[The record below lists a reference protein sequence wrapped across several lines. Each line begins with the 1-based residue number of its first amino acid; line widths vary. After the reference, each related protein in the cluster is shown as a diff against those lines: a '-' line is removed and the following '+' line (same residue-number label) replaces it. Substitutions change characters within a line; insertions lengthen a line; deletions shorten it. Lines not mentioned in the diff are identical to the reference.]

1 MSDNDIEVKAGEWL
15 ARLDRHDLSAQVVA
29 EFDQWKGADV
39 RHAAAYARLAAAW
52 QALDR
57 VQALHPAP
65 NTPIQDDYLN
75 DGRHRVRNRR
85 VAVGFALA
93 ASVMIAA
100 AALWILRARPATDVY
115 ATTKGGFQRI
125 VLKDHSA
132 VELNTDTMLRVE
144 LGPNMRKIELLRGE
158 ASFEVAHDV
167 TRPFVV
173 SAGQT
178 AVLAVGTRFNVRKL
192 DSTVEV
198 TVDEGRV
205 MVGAPD
211 ELEHGRNAGLLA
223 SPVLVAGQ
231 SAVAGSGGLTLK
243 ALPQDAIAR
252 KLAWQ
257 NQMLAFDGD
266 RLSEVV
272 VQFNRYNDRQLV
284 IVDPAIAALK
294 VGGFFKPTN
303 LDAFVS
309 VLESNFGV
317 LAEVDGN
324 HHLLLS
330 AAGPK

>member
-1 MSDNDIEVKAGEWL
+1 MSDNEIEVQAGEWL
-15 ARLDRHDLSAQVVA
+15 ARLDRQDLSAQVVA

-85 VAVGFALA
+85 VAVGLALA
-93 ASVMIAA
+93 ASVMIVA

-158 ASFEVAHDV
+158 ANFKVAHDAA
-167 TRPFVV
+167 RPFVV
-173 SAGQT
+173 STGQT
-178 AVLAVGTRFNVRKL
+178 AVLAVGTQFNVRKL
-192 DSTVEV
+192 DSGVEITVE
-198 TVDEGRV
+198 EGRV
-205 MVGAPD
+205 LVGAP
-211 ELEHGRNAGLLA
+211 EVLEHAKDMRPLA

-231 SAVAGSGGLTLK
+231 TAVADTGGLTLNT
-243 ALPQDAIAR
+243 LPEAAISR
-252 KLAWQ
+252 RVAWQ

-266 RLSEVV
+266 RLSDVV
-272 VQFNRYNDRQLV
+272 AQFNRYNDRQLI
-284 IVDPAIAALK
+284 IVEPAVAELRI
-294 VGGFFKPTN
+294 GGFFKPTN

-309 VLESNFGV
+309 ILESDFGV
-317 LAEVDGN
+317 RAKMDGSDR
-324 HHLLLS
+324 LLLS
-330 AAGPK
+330 SAE

>member
-1 MSDNDIEVKAGEWL
+1 
-15 ARLDRHDLSAQVVA
+15 
-29 EFDQWKGADV
+29 
-39 RHAAAYARLAAAW
+39 
-52 QALDR
+52 
-57 VQALHPAP
+57 
-65 NTPIQDDYLN
+65 
-75 DGRHRVRNRR
+75 
-85 VAVGFALA
+85 
-93 ASVMIAA
+93 
-100 AALWILRARPATDVY
+100 
-115 ATTKGGFQRI
+115 
-125 VLKDHSA
+125 
-132 VELNTDTMLRVE
+132 
-144 LGPNMRKIELLRGE
+144 
-158 ASFEVAHDV
+158 
-167 TRPFVV
+167 
-173 SAGQT
+173 
-178 AVLAVGTRFNVRKL
+178 VGTRFNVRKL

-205 MVGAPD
+205 IVGAPD
-211 ELEHGRNAGLLA
+211 VLEHARNVGLLA

-272 VQFNRYNDRQLV
+272 AQFNRYNDRQLV

-309 VLESNFGV
+309 ILESNFGV

-324 HHLLLS
+324 HHLLLLS